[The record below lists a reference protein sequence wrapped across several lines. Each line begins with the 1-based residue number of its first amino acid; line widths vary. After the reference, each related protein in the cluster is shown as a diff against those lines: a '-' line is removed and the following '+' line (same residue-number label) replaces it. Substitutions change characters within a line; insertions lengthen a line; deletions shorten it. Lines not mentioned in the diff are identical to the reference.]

1 MKNKKIERRMRLA
14 VMVLGMATL
23 AGCAKKED
31 PFEKIKD
38 LQFTV
43 IAEENIPEE
52 LLATIEEKK
61 ETGFKLTFEDA
72 GFVYICRGYGK
83 QETGG
88 FSISVNALYETS
100 NAIYFDTTLEGP
112 VPGENDGKK
121 QSPSYP
127 YVIVKTEQVDKP
139 IVFD

>member
-1 MKNKKIERRMRLA
+1 MRLA

-139 IVFD
+139 VVFD